1 MSGVFSFLE
10 KSQPTAAPW
19 PSLKHERIC
28 LYSYGTVGKLN
39 AHVAESKFLGLS
51 CI

>member
-1 MSGVFSFLE
+1 MSGVFSFLQ
-10 KSQPTAAPW
+10 KSQPTAALW
-19 PSLKHERIC
+19 RSLKYERIC

-39 AHVAESKFLGLS
+39 AHVAESKILGLS

>member
-10 KSQPTAAPW
+10 KSQPNPAPW
-19 PSLKHERIC
+19 PSIKYERIF
-28 LYSYGTVGKLN
+28 LYSYGTVCKLN